1 MLCLACRGLSREAV
15 CEGCRATLVPGPDR
29 TLAGGWAVRSGYVHS
44 GAARALVHRLKYEGI
59 VAAAAV
65 LAGRMVA
72 ALPSDATVLVPI
84 PRSRWRA
91 IRFGVDPGLELAIQ
105 LSKATGLG
113 VTSALAPPVVAR
125 HNAGRSRPER
135 QAPGLRAVREVGFG
149 AVLVDDVVTTGVTLS
164 TAIALLGEGVRGAV
178 TATVSV

>member
-1 MLCLACRGLSREAV
+1 M
-15 CEGCRATLVPGPDR
+15 
-29 TLAGGWAVRSGYVHS
+29 HS

-59 VAAAAV
+59 VAAAGV

-72 ALPSDATVLVPI
+72 ALPSDAAVLVPI

-105 LSKATGLG
+105 LSRATGLP
-113 VTSALAPPVVAR
+113 VTSALIPPLVAR

-135 QAPGLRAVREVGFG
+135 HAPGLRVAREVDVG

-164 TAIALLGEGVRGAV
+164 TAISLLGDGVRGAV